1 MTRVMTMTLQAAGLA
16 PAGDAGNTD
25 DKLARA
31 TFLLR
36 RATGLAIFAGGVAV
50 LIVEAFVR
58 LHGG

>member
-1 MTRVMTMTLQAAGLA
+1 MIMTRVMTMTLQAAGFA
-16 PAGDAGNTD
+16 PAGDVGETV
-25 DKLARA
+25 ARA
-31 TFLLR
+31 TFVLR

>member
-16 PAGDAGNTD
+16 PAGNTGEAV
-25 DKLARA
+25 ARA
-31 TFLLR
+31 AFVLR
-36 RATGLAIFAGGVAV
+36 RGTGLAIFAGGVAV